1 MKGQYKNTL
10 WILSFAFFS
19 LATTAQIFPT
29 DKLALRYT
37 QIMFEYTQ
45 VPNAEVYKI
54 EIAKNSS
61 TSFGE
66 NIIYSAKDS
75 SIAHLVDHGLEFGK
89 SYKWRYLA
97 YASDK
102 QIFKSKEFT
111 FDIIKTNLIS
121 DFKANVTSYDSTK
134 YLKGLILLDNG
145 VVIDRA
151 GNLILVTDSFGV
163 EKRDFSLTNLGTLTY
178 VQTVTAYEKT
188 LNGDLIWK
196 TKELKTEKETINSYH
211 HDLIKLKNGNYLVM
225 CKVVE
230 FNNPNFRKNLD
241 EAIVELDSKNNI
253 VWLWKECVEIS
264 DTSHIKKTHLNSIF
278 LNEERDKLFV
288 SARDINTIFRIDRK
302 TSKIESCI
310 GTLLNADSEHY
321 PQNLFYGQH
330 AAQLLN
336 NGNILLF
343 NNNTKLGKNN
353 TTSVMEIN
361 NPSPKK
367 KAVMDEFV
375 YLYEFDN
382 QEENY
387 CAKGGDVNKLENG
400 NYLISSSANNR
411 NFEITPERKIV
422 WQCRPEKYDTTA
434 KRWVPASSYRINLVK
449 NLYPSFYAVQLLY
462 SKNKVI
468 GFKIVNKGFD
478 KGHYTVVIKNKSGKI
493 INQFE
498 REVESNQ
505 NLKEILDS
513 NLLSGTS
520 IFVQHMDNPT
530 ITRKVTISK

>member
-330 AAQLLN
+330 AAQLLD

-343 NNNTKLGKNN
+343 NNNTKLGKNS
-353 TTSVMEIN
+353 TTSIMEIN
-361 NPSPKK
+361 HPGPKK

-375 YLYEFDN
+375 YIYEFDN
-382 QEENY
+382 PEENY
-387 CAKGGDVNKLENG
+387 CAKGGDVNKLTNG

-411 NFEITPERKIV
+411 NFEISPTRKIV

-434 KRWVPASSYRINLVK
+434 KRWVPAGSYRINYVK
-449 NLYPSFYAVQLLY
+449 SLYPYYY
-462 SKNKVI
+462 SVTWNYNKSKI
-468 GFKIVNKGFD
+468 NGFKITNEGSLDDVYDIVMKD
-478 KGHYTVVIKNKSGKI
+478 SKGKI
-493 INQFE
+493 LK
-498 REVESNQ
+498 Q
-505 NLKEILDS
+505 N
-513 NLLSGTS
+513 
-520 IFVQHMDNPT
+520 T
-530 ITRKVTISK
+530 ITVSSNKTISIDFEKVITKGTQVIITSSNSSKSKTLVYK

>member
-37 QIMFEYTQ
+37 QIMFEYPQ
-45 VPNAEVYKI
+45 VPNAEVYQI

-163 EKRDFSLTNLGTLTY
+163 EKRDFSLTNQGTLTF

-188 LNGDLIWK
+188 LNGDVIWK
-196 TKELKTEKETINSYH
+196 TKELKTEKEIINGYH
-211 HDLIKLKNGNYLVM
+211 HDLIKLKNGNYIVM
-225 CKVVE
+225 CKVIE
-230 FNNPNFRKNLD
+230 FKNPNFRKNLD

-330 AAQLLN
+330 AAQLID

-343 NNNTKLGKNN
+343 NNNTKLGKNS
-353 TTSVMEIN
+353 TTSIMEIN
-361 NPSPKK
+361 HPGPKK
-367 KAVMDEFV
+367 KVVMDEFV
-375 YLYEFDN
+375 YIYEFDN
-382 QEENY
+382 PEENY
-387 CAKGGDVNKLENG
+387 CAKGGDVNKLTNG

-411 NFEITPERKIV
+411 NFEISPTRKIV

-434 KRWVPASSYRINLVK
+434 KRWVSAGSYRINYVK
-449 NLYPSFYAVQLLY
+449 NLYPSFYAVQLIY
-462 SKNKVI
+462 SKNKAI
-468 GFKIVNKGFD
+468 GFKIVNKGFNNGYFIV
-478 KGHYTVVIKNKSGKI
+478 KIKNKSGKVV
-493 INQFE
+493 NQME
-498 REVESNQ
+498 KEVEANQ
-505 NLKEILDS
+505 DLKLLFDSKLSKGTFVSVEQKGNPSIIKEI
-513 NLLSGTS
+513 
-520 IFVQHMDNPT
+520 IIP
-530 ITRKVTISK
+530 